1 MKQQSK
7 TAELFDWLMARK
19 LKGMPVK
26 KEGDGQ

>member
-1 MKQQSK
+1 MNKPSK

-26 KEGDGQ
+26 KERDGQ